1 MTKHKIRFIHKLMLL
16 GERAGGINWEI
27 GIDIYMPLLY
37 VKIDNLLYNAGV
49 D

>member
-16 GERAGGINWEI
+16 GEREGGINWEI